1 MNRRLLCGRISRTG
15 SLSRSLSQA
24 SSNSLSRVCKM
35 SCACSHARSQVSS
48 RSQLRYATVLRGRSL
63 ELAPSRAIHRDRFSR
78 FAEVI
83 AVAFSAISRKA
94 GAVALATRA
103 SCGSLRLRWQVAALS
118 RDRSWRIAGFFVVIF
133 REPASLSRSPLRVCE
148 LHRSRF
154 REFVKCI
161 TLAFEQVCDLHAV
174 ASANHAVLSRSF
186 LRETIAIAFAIH
198 SWLIVFALS
207 STRHRHGCDCES
219 VEGIAIAQAI
229 RRSHRGRLSRSRGI
243 LAIAFAIRSS
253 FIVAAFASTQHHRN
267 RVCDLRNHLR
277 SLLATR
283 GIHRDRF
290 SARSRTHCDHSC
302 EVAGK
307 RRAWLSSVLVAE
319 ADGAKS

>member
-1 MNRRLLCGRISRTG
+1 
-15 SLSRSLSQA
+15 
-24 SSNSLSRVCKM
+24 M

-174 ASANHAVLSRSF
+174 AFTNHAVLSRLLLRASRNHRDRFRDSQLAHRVRSF
-186 LRETIAIAFAIH
+186 KHTASSRLRLRVRGRHRDRSGDSQKSSRSPFAI
-198 SWLIVFALS
+198 SRNS
-207 STRHRHGCDCES
+207 CDRFRDS
-219 VEGIAIAQAI
+219 QQF
-229 RRSHRGRLSRSRGI
+229 HRGRFREHTASSQSRLRFAESLAVASCNSRDSSRS
-243 LAIAFAIRSS
+243 LLCE
-253 FIVAAFASTQHHRN
+253 VADT
-267 RVCDLRNHLR
+267 LR
-277 SLLATR
+277 SLLR
-283 GIHRDRF
+283 GRGKKESMALKRLGGRGGWRQVLRDFLR
-290 SARSRTHCDHSC
+290 
-302 EVAGK
+302 V
-307 RRAWLSSVLVAE
+307 VLRVNL
-319 ADGAKS
+319 GPKIGG